1 MNVYLIITI
10 VLVISAAVYFLF
22 FFKGGAKKYF
32 NKTLVAIDAH
42 KKKSLPGST
51 PKTSLRA
58 RLPMLNKGK
67 LMTTSDQKNPII
79 DFGEEANGL
88 LNDMLNNISNKLC
101 NKDAT
106 KKFPMSN
113 NNYNEVSISVLLTMI
128 NSDKFSSQEKED
140 YLAALALIENN
151 NFSIEGDMVKILDD
165 KDKKIAKLF
174 MPSLDITKDVLLSF
188 EDFKTL
194 NFNAINSIFDVEKS
208 IQISKIDDPS
218 IPIIKVPNTISILN
232 SYPIIIDGGLINDLI
247 MVQNLSGNKMTEEEK
262 NRFNIYIFG
271 GEADPN
277 LFNTTNDDL
286 LSPFVK
292 IFNKID
298 TADMPH
304 DKKQYI
310 RNIISHLLM
319 FNDVEVTDQDIV
331 DTRGDTEPIVIELD
345 KIRDNIEA
353 LKDMKNQLSEMI
365 CELI

>member
-10 VLVISAAVYFLF
+10 VLLISAAVYFLF

-32 NKTLVAIDAH
+32 KKTLVAIDAH

-67 LMTTSDQKNPII
+67 LMTTSDEENPII

-113 NNYNEVSISVLLTMI
+113 NDYNGVSISVILGI
-128 NSDKFSSQEKED
+128 VNSDKFTSEEKED

-151 NFSIEGDMVKILDD
+151 DFSIEGDMVKISRDMN
-165 KDKKIAKLF
+165 KKVVKLF

-188 EDFKTL
+188 QDFKVI
-194 NFNAINSIFDVEKS
+194 NFNVIKSIFNVEKY

-247 MVQNLSGNKMTEEEK
+247 MVQHLSGNKMTEEEK
-262 NRFNIYIFG
+262 NKFNIYIFG

-277 LFNTTNDDL
+277 LFKTTNGQT
-286 LSPFVK
+286 PFVK
-292 IFNKID
+292 IFNKIN
-298 TADMPH
+298 TANMPH

-310 RNIISHLLM
+310 RDIISHLLM

-331 DTRGDTEPIVIELD
+331 DTRGDPEPIVIELD
-345 KIRDNIEA
+345 KITTGVEKSKLIRS
-353 LKDMKNQLSEMI
+353 QLSEMI

>member
-1 MNVYLIITI
+1 MNVYLIVTI
-10 VLVISAAVYFLF
+10 VLLISAAVYFLF

-32 NKTLVAIDAH
+32 NRTLVTIDAH

-67 LMTTSDQKNPII
+67 LMTTSDEENPII

-113 NNYNEVSISVLLTMI
+113 NDYNEVSISVLLSMI
-128 NSDKFSSQEKED
+128 NSDKFSSEEKED

-151 NFSIEGDMVKILDD
+151 DFSIEGDMVKISDD
-165 KDKKIAKLF
+165 KDKKVAKLF

-188 EDFKTL
+188 EDFKVL
-194 NFNAINSIFDVEKS
+194 NFKVLNSIFNIEKY
-208 IQISKIDDPS
+208 IQMSKIEDPS

-232 SYPIIIDGGLINDLI
+232 SYPIIIDGGLINDFI

-271 GEADPN
+271 GESDPN
-277 LFNTTNDDL
+277 LFNTTNGQ
-286 LSPFVK
+286 SPFVK
-292 IFNKID
+292 IFNKIN
-298 TADMPH
+298 TANMPH

-310 RNIISHLLM
+310 RDIISHLLIS
-319 FNDVEVTDQDIV
+319 NDIEVTDQHIT
-331 DTRGDTEPIVIELD
+331 DTRGDNEPIVIELD
-345 KIRDNIEA
+345 KITTGVEESKLIRS
-353 LKDMKNQLSEMI
+353 LLSEMI
-365 CELI
+365 CESI